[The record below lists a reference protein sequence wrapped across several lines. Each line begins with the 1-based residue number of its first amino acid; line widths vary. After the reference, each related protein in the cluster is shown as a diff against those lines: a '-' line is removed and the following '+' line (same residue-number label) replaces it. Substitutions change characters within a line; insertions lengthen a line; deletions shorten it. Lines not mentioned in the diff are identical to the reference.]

1 MHLCLKYYRI
11 RQILNLSKT
20 FFLLVTKT
28 LRKQV
33 VKDNIVRKTYDEF
46 VTRVRE
52 TILSFIIAK
61 LDRIN
66 EPMNKRVTLI
76 MKDKGCRIS
85 Y

>member
-11 RQILNLSKT
+11 CQILNLSKT

-76 MKDKGCRIS
+76 MKDNGCRIS